1 MFILASDERW
11 QQIAAPVEMTQ
22 MKVAVAPSVLR
33 WACERSGLEQ
43 AALVRRFPK
52 LEQWLS
58 GKAAPT
64 LKQLEA
70 FARAT
75 YTPIGFFFLAAP
87 PEEQPPIP
95 DFRAPYNPFR
105 QRPSANLLDTIY
117 LCQQRQEWYREF
129 ALVTAEPA
137 RSFVGSAQLD
147 GDVGKVAAH
156 IRETLHFSVA
166 ERRRLSSWT
175 EALRL
180 FIDQADAAGILV
192 MINGVVGNNAHR
204 KLNPAEFRGF
214 ALADPVAPL
223 IFING
228 ADTKAGQMFT
238 LAHELA
244 HIWLGETALSDADI
258 TGETP
263 HRVEQWCNAVAA
275 ELLAPLDELWRSLW
289 LLEFERVPLHEAVD
303 RLARDFKV
311 SRLVILRRLYDA
323 GAISYLQ
330 FRDAY
335 EQELRR
341 LSELTQRSG
350 GHFYATTTARAGK
363 RFTRAILTAVW
374 EGRASFTEACRLLGI
389 KQHTTLERLSRE
401 LEIIPNG
408 LPA

>member
-1 MFILASDERW
+1 
-11 QQIAAPVEMTQ
+11 
-22 MKVAVAPSVLR
+22 MKVAVAPSLLQ
-33 WACERSGLEQ
+33 WACERSGIEK
-43 AALVRRFPK
+43 AALERRFPK
-52 LEQWLS
+52 IEQWLS

-75 YTPIGFFFLAAP
+75 YTPIGSFFLAAP

-95 DFRAPYNPFR
+95 DFRAPSNPFR

-137 RSFVGSAQLD
+137 RSFVGSARLD
-147 GDVGKVAAH
+147 DDVVKVAAR
-156 IRETLHFSVA
+156 IRETLRFSVG

-214 ALADPVAPL
+214 ALADPAAPL

-244 HIWLGETALSDADI
+244 HVWLGTTALSDANI
-258 TGETP
+258 TGEIAD
-263 HRVEQWCNAVAA
+263 RVEQWCNKVAA
-275 ELLAPLDELWRSLW
+275 ELLAPLETLRQSLW
-289 LLEFERVPLHEAVD
+289 QLVEFESLREAVD
-303 RLARDFKV
+303 RLAHDFKV

-323 GAISYLQ
+323 GAMDDGQ
-330 FRDAY
+330 FRAAY

-341 LSELTQRSG
+341 LSVLTQRSG
-350 GHFYATTTARAGK
+350 GHFYTTITARAGK
-363 RFTRAILTAVW
+363 RFTRAVVTAVW

-389 KQHTTLERLSRE
+389 KRYTTLERLSRE